1 MPLSQTEG
9 QAMVSQQEV
18 AACVHELAST
28 IDTNWFADDDASIA
42 CEIPGCE
49 TTEAPT
55 CFGDNTNIKCA
66 QCHHFTCSLCTD
78 RIWKGKWSDETFP
91 KPRMIFTG
99 MVHQVFTCPFCRASF
114 DRIVKSE

>member
-9 QAMVSQQEV
+9 QAMVEQEV
-18 AACVHELAST
+18 AACVHELVSKV
-28 IDTNWFADDDASIA
+28 IDGADDDASIA

-78 RIWKGKWSDETFP
+78 RIWKGEWSDETFP